1 MEEVQKVQKSSRV
14 WCDSDDE
21 NVEIDIS
28 DNLKLRKL
36 RKVDGEKSIDGKEYS
51 KRLREFHQNKVFKT
65 KGNEW
70 IYKARKE
77 ILEPVDTDHL
87 DQEIVNNVKSD
98 SSNNLEAFD
107 KVKTGKIYK
116 YIQDYKSR
124 KNDKFTKSGKSII
137 SQSKIDI
144 KRLANANIQSPCG
157 CVVKSLEFHKGQ
169 HIENG
174 NNVSLLSVSGWD
186 KRIKLF
192 NVDGIENKL
201 ISSLFFDDFPIYES
215 KFTNSTE
222 EMMFLGP
229 RARIGVFDL
238 LEGKINFLPGIA
250 GRKDKRYWNLTI
262 QKSEGLDKSYIGL
275 STSNGT
281 ILVLDEQTKQLVRSF
296 KMNDSVTGLAF
307 HPLENDKIIS
317 TSNTG
322 EIYIWDIN
330 TGRCRERVVDYGS
343 LCITSIVSS
352 YKSRVQRRAVSS
364 SYIMT
369 GSTTGFVN
377 IYSLD
382 DNIQRTSDKSES
394 PDVNSIFKT
403 PKFTIDNI
411 CTSIT
416 SMAIHPRNE
425 IAAISTKWTK
435 DSLKLINL
443 YTGHVYSNWPTVR
456 TPLKYVTSMD
466 FSEYGGYLATGNDKG
481 DVLLYRINDYI

>member
-1 MEEVQKVQKSSRV
+1 MDVHKIQKKSKV

-28 DNLKLRKL
+28 ENLKLRKL

-51 KRLREFHQNKVFKT
+51 ERLREFHNNKVFKT
-65 KGNEW
+65 KSNEW

-77 ILEPVDTDHL
+77 MFEPANQDNL
-87 DQEIVNNVKSD
+87 SQEIVDEVKSD
-98 SSNNLEAFD
+98 TKADFEASREI
-107 KVKTGKIYK
+107 KTGKIYR
-116 YIQDYKSR
+116 YIQDYKITR
-124 KNDKFTKSGKSII
+124 NNRLIKNGQRLINR
-137 SQSKIDI
+137 SKIDI
-144 KRLANANIQSPCG
+144 KRLTNANVQSPSG

-174 NNVSLLSVSGWD
+174 NNTSLLSVSGWD
-186 KRIKLF
+186 KKIKLF
-192 NVDGIENKL
+192 SVDGVENKL
-201 ISSLFFDDFPIYES
+201 ISSLFFDNFPIYES

-222 EMMFLGP
+222 EIMFLGP
-229 RARIGVFDL
+229 RSRIGVFDL

-262 QKSEGLDKSYIGL
+262 QKSEGLDRSYIGL

-296 KMNDSVTGLAF
+296 KMNESVTGLAF
-307 HPLENDKIIS
+307 HPIENDQIIS

-330 TGRCRERVVDYGS
+330 TGRCRERIVDYGS

-352 YKSRVQRRAVSS
+352 YRSKVQRKSVSS
-364 SYIMT
+364 SYVMT
-369 GSTTGFVN
+369 GSTTGYVN
-377 IYSLD
+377 IYSLGD
-382 DNIQRTSDKSES
+382 DIQRIGEKSENQS
-394 PDVNSIFKT
+394 KNSEFKI
-403 PKFTIDNI
+403 PKYIINNI

-443 YTGHVYSNWPTVR
+443 YTGHVYSNWPTAR

-466 FSEYGGYLATGNDKG
+466 FSEYGGYLAAGNDKG
-481 DVLLYRINDYI
+481 DVLLYRINEYI

>member
-1 MEEVQKVQKSSRV
+1 MEEVQKSSRV

-21 NVEIDIS
+21 NLEIDIS

-36 RKVDGEKSIDGKEYS
+36 RKVDGEKSIDGREYS
-51 KRLREFHQNKVFKT
+51 ERLREFHHSRVFKT

-77 ILEPVDTDHL
+77 RFESAETDNLSQRISDKVGSDTL
-87 DQEIVNNVKSD
+87 DNFGA
-98 SSNNLEAFD
+98 SSQ
-107 KVKTGKIYK
+107 VKTGKIYR
-116 YIQDYKSR
+116 YIQNYKTS
-124 KNDKFTKSGKSII
+124 NNGKFIRSGQRLI

-144 KRLANANIQSPCG
+144 KRLTNANVQSPSG

-186 KRIKLF
+186 KKIKLF
-192 NVDGIENKL
+192 SVDGVENKL
-201 ISSLFFDDFPIYES
+201 ISSLFFDNFPIYES
-215 KFTNSTE
+215 RFTSSTE

-262 QKSEGLDKSYIGL
+262 QKNEGLDKSYIGL

-307 HPLENDKIIS
+307 HPIENDQIIS
-317 TSNTG
+317 ASNTG
-322 EIYIWDIN
+322 EIYVWDIN
-330 TGRCRERVVDYGS
+330 TGRCRERIVDYGS
-343 LCITSIVSS
+343 LCITGIVSS
-352 YKSRVQRRAVSS
+352 YKSKVQKRAVSS
-364 SYIMT
+364 FYIMT

-382 DNIQRTSDKSES
+382 DSIQKNQDKPENQSN
-394 PDVNSIFKT
+394 NSIFKS
-403 PKFTIDNI
+403 PKFTVDNI

-425 IAAISTKWTK
+425 IAAISSKWTK

-443 YTGHVYSNWPTVR
+443 HTGHVYSNWPTAR

-466 FSEYGGYLATGNDKG
+466 FSEYGGYLAAGNDKG
-481 DVLLYRINDYI
+481 DVLLYRINEYI